1 MKTRCEMT
9 KLFSVERGCD
19 GNIKVIAGNTTKTYK
34 DLPISTVSFLF
45 GLSEYVARSAELFER
60 YAEPGCENGFSDRM
74 LAMAGLV
81 EKNYT
86 AFLPSTYTI
95 QIGGGAGVSNT
106 SVDVEISRIEFA
118 FAFAFALAIS
128 DSKRAFTTII
138 HDIAV
143 KKLIDVIK

>member
-1 MKTRCEMT
+1 MKTRYEMT
-9 KLFSVERGCD
+9 KLFSVERDFD

-45 GLSEYVARSAELFER
+45 GLSEYVARSAELFEK
-60 YAEPGCENGFSDRM
+60 YVEPGCENEFSDRM
-74 LAMAGLV
+74 LTTADRV
-81 EKNYT
+81 EKNYM
-86 AFLPSTYTI
+86 AFPPSTHTI

-106 SVDVEISRIEFA
+106 SVDVKISRIEFA
-118 FAFAFALAIS
+118 FALAIN
-128 DSKRAFTTII
+128 DSKRAFDTII